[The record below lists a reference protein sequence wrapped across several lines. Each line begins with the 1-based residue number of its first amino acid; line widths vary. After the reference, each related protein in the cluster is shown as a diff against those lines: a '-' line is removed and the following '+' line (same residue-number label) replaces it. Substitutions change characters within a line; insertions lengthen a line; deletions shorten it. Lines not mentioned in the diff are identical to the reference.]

1 MKKDAP
7 LIKLL
12 IATRN
17 LHKIREV
24 RDILGK
30 GLEFLTLKDFPGVP
44 NVAEDARTFSG
55 NASKKALHVA
65 LWLSLNGP
73 FGKISPHYVIA
84 DDSGLEVDAL
94 GGDPGVH
101 SARFAATE
109 TGAKGNSPDAD
120 NLAKLLRL
128 LRGVRADKRTAR
140 FRCVIALVPTNARKQ
155 TRTPQ
160 LFGGVC
166 EGHIALKPRGE
177 GGFGYDPV
185 FTPNG
190 CSKTFAELGEDV
202 KNRLSHRANALAG
215 LKMWL
220 AKGLVVKTL

>member
-1 MKKDAP
+1 MKKDVA
-7 LIKLL
+7 LVTLL

-17 LHKIREV
+17 LHKVEEIRS
-24 RDILGK
+24 ILGN
-30 GLEFLTLKDFPGVP
+30 GLQFLTLKDFPGVP
-44 NVAEDARTFSG
+44 AVVEDARTFSG

-65 LWLSLNGP
+65 LWLSMNGP
-73 FGKISPHYVIA
+73 GGKARPHYVIA

-94 GGDPGVH
+94 DGDPGVR
-101 SARFAATE
+101 SARFAAIE
-109 TGAKGNSPDAD
+109 TGVKGNSSDAD

-140 FRCVIALVPTNARKQ
+140 FRCVVALVPTNPREHL
-155 TRTPQ
+155 RTPQ

-215 LKMWL
+215 LKTWL
-220 AKGLVVKTL
+220 AKGLV

>member
-1 MKKDAP
+1 MKKDVA
-7 LIKLL
+7 LVTLL

-17 LHKIREV
+17 LHKVEEIRS
-24 RDILGK
+24 ILGN
-30 GLEFLTLKDFPGVP
+30 GLQFLTLKDFPGVP
-44 NVAEDARTFSG
+44 AVVEDARTFSG

-73 FGKISPHYVIA
+73 VRNTCPHYVIA

-94 GGDPGVH
+94 DGDPGVH
-101 SARFAATE
+101 SARFAAAE
-109 TGAKGNSPDAD
+109 TGAKGNSSDEA

-128 LRGVRADKRTAR
+128 LREIRADKRTAR
-140 FRCVIALVPTNARKQ
+140 FRCVVAVVPTNPGKLLRV
-155 TRTPQ
+155 PQ

-166 EGHIALKPRGE
+166 EGHIALKPRGN

-190 CSKTFAELGEDV
+190 CTKTFAELGEDV

-220 AKGLVVKTL
+220 AKGLV